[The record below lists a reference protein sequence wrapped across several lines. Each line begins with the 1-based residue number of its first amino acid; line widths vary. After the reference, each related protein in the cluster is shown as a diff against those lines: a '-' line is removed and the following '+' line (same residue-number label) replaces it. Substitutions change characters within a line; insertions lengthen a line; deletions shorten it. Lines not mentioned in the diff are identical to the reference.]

1 LVKIDWQGNYMGGFS
16 VKGLLGTTRAGGLVA
31 LAFATMTLAAP
42 PHIPQT
48 MHAVRADAN
57 GAPGAV
63 RLETVPVPQ
72 PGEGQV
78 LLQVYA
84 AGTNPVDWSI
94 RPPAPGRAPS
104 AAPAARTA
112 PPPGRDVAG
121 VIVALGAGVSD
132 YKVGDKVYTALPGG
146 GAYAEYAVAPAAEL
160 AIKPRKFTFEEAA
173 GIPIAGY
180 TGLRMVLMADVKPGE
195 RVLIIGAAG
204 GVGSTAV
211 QAARAAGAHVIA
223 IASSRHDNYLAALG
237 AQEIID
243 YDKENVVEKAKAVA
257 VVLNT
262 VANENANALTYV
274 QPGALVLDAS
284 GQVDE
289 KACAAARVTCIH
301 VARQGLSNAELLKR
315 LTQMADD
322 GKYSVKVEK
331 SFPLAKTG
339 AALSYG
345 RTGDREG
352 KVIID
357 VNKDAK
363 KT

>member
-1 LVKIDWQGNYMGGFS
+1 MASIASFVGTIRAS
-16 VKGLLGTTRAGGLVA
+16 GLIA
-31 LAFATMTLAAP
+31 LAFVTVTMAAP
-42 PHIPQT
+42 IPQT
-48 MHAVRADAN
+48 MRAVRADAN

-63 RLETVPVPQ
+63 KLETVPVPQ
-72 PGEGQV
+72 PAEGQV
-78 LLQVYA
+78 LLRVYA

-94 RPPAPGRAPS
+94 RPPMPASGQAA
-104 AAPAARTA
+104 AAPPQRAAA
-112 PPPGRDVAG
+112 PPGRDVAG
-121 VIVALGAGVSD
+121 VIVALGTGVSG
-132 YKVGDKVYTALPGG
+132 YKVGDKVYTALAGG

-160 AIKPRKFTFEEAA
+160 AVKPRKFTFEQAA

-180 TGLRMVLMADVKPGE
+180 TGLRMVVMANVKPGE

-223 IASSRHDNYLAALG
+223 VASSHHDKYLEALG
-237 AQEIID
+237 AHEIID
-243 YDKENVVEKAKAVA
+243 YDKESVAEKAKAVA

-262 VANENANALTYV
+262 VGSENANALTYV
-274 QPGALVLDAS
+274 QPGGLVLDAS

-315 LTQMADD
+315 LTQMADE

-339 AALSYG
+339 DALAYG

-352 KVIID
+352 KVIVD
-357 VNKDAK
+357 VHKDAK

>member
-1 LVKIDWQGNYMGGFS
+1 MSTTFTEKSF
-16 VKGLLGTTRAGGLVA
+16 LGTIRAGGLIA
-31 LAFATMTLAAP
+31 LAFATVTIAAP
-42 PHIPQT
+42 PTIPQT
-48 MHAVRADAN
+48 MHAARIDAS
-57 GAPGAV
+57 GAPGV
-63 RLETVPVPQ
+63 VKLETVPVPQ
-72 PGEGQV
+72 PAEGQV
-78 LLQVYA
+78 LLRVYA

-94 RPPAPGRAPS
+94 RAPS
-104 AAPAARTA
+104 PAGSPAAAAPPPRAA

-121 VIVALGAGVSD
+121 VIVALGSGVSG
-132 YKVGDKVYTALPGG
+132 YKVGDEVYTALAGG
-146 GAYAEYAVAPAAEL
+146 GAYAEYAVATAAEL
-160 AIKPRKFTFEEAA
+160 AMKPKKFTFEQAA

-180 TGLRMVLMADVKPGE
+180 TGLRMVVMADLKPGE

-223 IASSRHDNYLAALG
+223 VASSHHDKYLEALG
-237 AQEIID
+237 AHEIID
-243 YDKENVVEKAKAVA
+243 YDKENVAEKAKAVA

-262 VANENANALTYV
+262 VGTENSKVLSYV
-274 QPGALVLDAS
+274 QPGGLVLDAA

-301 VARQGLSNAELLKR
+301 VQRQGLPNAELLRR

-339 AALSYG
+339 DALSYG

-357 VNKDAK
+357 VYKDAK
-363 KT
+363 KP

>member
-1 LVKIDWQGNYMGGFS
+1 MAAFTVKSF
-16 VKGLLGTTRAGGLVA
+16 VTTIRAGGLIA
-31 LAFATMTLAAP
+31 LAFATVTMAASP
-42 PHIPQT
+42 TIPQT
-48 MHAVRADAN
+48 MRAIRTDAS

-63 RLETVPVPQ
+63 KLETVPVPQ
-72 PGEGQV
+72 PAEGQV
-78 LLQVYA
+78 LLRVYA
-84 AGTNPVDWSI
+84 AGTNPVDWGI
-94 RPPAPGRAPS
+94 RGPMPAGSNAA
-104 AAPAARTA
+104 AAPPQRAA

-121 VIVALGAGVSD
+121 VIVAVGPGVSG
-132 YKVGDKVYTALPGG
+132 YQVGDKVYTALAGG
-146 GAYAEYAVAPAAEL
+146 GAYAEYAVAAATEL
-160 AIKPRKFTFEEAA
+160 AMKPQKFTFEEAA

-180 TGLRMVLMADVKPGE
+180 TGLRMVVMANLKPGE

-223 IASSRHDNYLAALG
+223 VASSHHDKYLEALG

-243 YDKENVVEKAKAVA
+243 YDRENVAEKAKAVA

-262 VANENANALTYV
+262 VGSENAKALTYV
-274 QPGALVLDAS
+274 MPGGLVLDAA

-315 LTQMADD
+315 LTQMADA

-331 SFPLAKTG
+331 SFPLAKT
-339 AALSYG
+339 ADALSYG

-352 KVIID
+352 KVIIA
-357 VNKDAK
+357 VYKDAK
-363 KT
+363 RS

>member
-1 LVKIDWQGNYMGGFS
+1 MVAFNRESLAAAIK
-16 VKGLLGTTRAGGLVA
+16 AGGVAVGVTAVA
-31 LAFATMTLAAP
+31 LVFATVAMAAASS
-42 PHIPQT
+42 IPKT
-48 MHAVRADAN
+48 MRSIRMDPT

-63 RLETVPVPQ
+63 KLETVPVPQ
-72 PGEGQV
+72 PAAGQV
-78 LLQVYA
+78 LLRVYA

-94 RPPAPGRAPS
+94 RPAGPAG
-104 AAPAARTA
+104 APAAAAARPRAA

-121 VIVALGAGVSD
+121 VIAALGPGVTD
-132 YKVGDKVYTALPGG
+132 YKVGDKVYTALAGG
-146 GAYAEYAVAPAAEL
+146 GAFAEYAVAPAAEL
-160 AIKPRKFTFEEAA
+160 AMKPKKFTFEEAA

-180 TGLRMVLMADVKPGE
+180 TGLRMVVMADVKPGQ

-211 QAARAAGAHVIA
+211 QAAHAAGAHVIA
-223 IASSRHDNYLAALG
+223 VASSRHDKYLEALG

-243 YDKENVVEKAKAVA
+243 YDKENVAEKAKAVA

-262 VANENANALTYV
+262 VGTENANALSYV

-289 KACAAARVTCIH
+289 KACTTARVTCIH
-301 VARQGLSNAELLKR
+301 VQRQGATNAELLKR

-339 AALSYG
+339 DALSYG
-345 RTGDREG
+345 RAGDREG

-357 VNKDAK
+357 VRKDAK

>member
-1 LVKIDWQGNYMGGFS
+1 MIAFIRVGG
-16 VKGLLGTTRAGGLVA
+16 VAA
-31 LAFATMTLAAP
+31 LALFLATVAMAAAP
-42 PHIPQT
+42 KIPQT
-48 MHAVRADAN
+48 MRAIRIDPT

-63 RLETVPVPQ
+63 KIETVPVPQ
-72 PGEGQV
+72 PAAGQV
-78 LLQVYA
+78 LLRVYA
-84 AGTNPVDWSI
+84 AGTNPVDWAI
-94 RPPAPGRAPS
+94 RP
-104 AAPAARTA
+104 AAPAGAAGPAAAAGLPRVA
-112 PPPGRDVAG
+112 PPPGRDLAG
-121 VIVALGAGVSD
+121 VVAALGPGVTD

-160 AIKPRKFTFEEAA
+160 AIKPKNFTFEQAA

-180 TGLRMVLMADVKPGE
+180 TGLRMVLVAGVQKGQ
-195 RVLIIGAAG
+195 RVLVIGAAG

-211 QAARAAGAHVIA
+211 QAARAAGGHVIA
-223 IASSRHDNYLAALG
+223 VASSRHHDYLQSLG
-237 AQEIID
+237 ANEIID
-243 YDKENVVEKAKAVA
+243 YDKQNVAATAKAVA
-257 VVLNT
+257 IVLNT
-262 VANENANALTYV
+262 VGSENANALTYV
-274 QPGALVLDAS
+274 QPGAKVLDAA

-289 KACAAARVTCIH
+289 KACATAHLTCLHIQ
-301 VARQGLSNAELLKR
+301 RQGLSNAELLKR

-322 GKYSVKVEK
+322 GQYTVKVEK

-339 AALSYG
+339 EALNYG

>member
-1 LVKIDWQGNYMGGFS
+1 MAAFTVKSF
-16 VKGLLGTTRAGGLVA
+16 LGTIRAGSLIA
-31 LAFATMTLAAP
+31 SAFATVTMAAP
-42 PHIPQT
+42 PKIPQT
-48 MHAVRADAN
+48 MRAVRADAN

-63 RLETVPVPQ
+63 KLETVPVPQ
-72 PGEGQV
+72 PAEGQV
-78 LLQVYA
+78 LLRVYA

-94 RPPAPGRAPS
+94 RTPTPTGSRAA
-104 AAPAARTA
+104 AAPAQRAA

-121 VIVALGAGVSD
+121 VIAALGPGVSG
-132 YKVGDKVYTALPGG
+132 YKVGDKVYTALAGG
-146 GAYAEYAVAPAAEL
+146 GAYAEYAVAPATEL
-160 AIKPRKFTFEEAA
+160 AMKPQKFTFEEAA

-180 TGLRMVLMADVKPGE
+180 TGLRMVVMADVKPGE

-223 IASSRHDNYLAALG
+223 VASSHHDKYLEALG

-243 YDKENVVEKAKAVA
+243 YDKESVAAKAKAVA

-262 VANENANALTYV
+262 VGTENANALTYV
-274 QPGALVLDAS
+274 QPGDLVLDAS

-301 VARQGLSNAELLKR
+301 VQRQGPSNAELLKR
-315 LTQMADD
+315 LTQMADA
-322 GKYSVKVEK
+322 GKYTVKVEK

-339 AALSYG
+339 EALSYG

-357 VNKDAK
+357 VHKDAK

>member
-1 LVKIDWQGNYMGGFS
+1 MGAFTIKS
-16 VKGLLGTTRAGGLVA
+16 CLGAIRAGGLIALTIANVA
-31 LAFATMTLAAP
+31 LAAPAHSIPPTM
-42 PHIPQT
+42 
-48 MHAVRADAN
+48 RAIRTDAS
-57 GAPGAV
+57 APGV
-63 RLETVPVPQ
+63 VKLETVPVPQ

-78 LLQVYA
+78 LLRVYA
-84 AGTNPVDWSI
+84 AATNPVDWNV
-94 RPPAPGRAPS
+94 RAPPPAGSQAAASAPQRA
-104 AAPAARTA
+104 TA
-112 PPPGRDVAG
+112 PPGRDVAG
-121 VIVALGAGVSD
+121 VVVALGPGVSG
-132 YKVGDKVYTALPGG
+132 YQIGDKVYTALAGG
-146 GAYAEYAVAPAAEL
+146 GAYAEYAVAAAAEL
-160 AIKPRKFTFEEAA
+160 AMKPRKFTFEQAA

-180 TGLRMVLMADVKPGE
+180 TGLRMAVMADLKPGK
-195 RVLIIGAAG
+195 RVLVIGAAG

-223 IASSRHDNYLAALG
+223 VASSRHHQYLESLG

-243 YDKENVVEKAKAVA
+243 YDKESVAEQAKAVA

-262 VANENANALTYV
+262 VGSENANALTYV
-274 QPGALVLDAS
+274 KPGGLVLDAA

-339 AALSYG
+339 DALSYG

-357 VNKDAK
+357 IRKDAK
-363 KT
+363 KS

>member
-1 LVKIDWQGNYMGGFS
+1 MFS
-16 VKGLLGTTRAGGLVA
+16 TKGRHATIRTGGLFA
-31 LAFATMTLAAP
+31 AAFATLAMSASP
-42 PHIPQT
+42 SIPHT
-48 MHAVRADAN
+48 MRAIRADAG

-63 RLETVPVPQ
+63 KVETVPVPQ
-72 PGEGQV
+72 PAEGQV
-78 LLQVYA
+78 LLRVYA
-84 AGTNPVDWSI
+84 AGTNPVDWGI
-94 RPPAPGRAPS
+94 RVPPS
-104 AAPAARTA
+104 ASQAAGASPQRPA

-121 VIVALGAGVSD
+121 VIIALGSGASG
-132 YKVGDKVYTALPGG
+132 YKIGDKVYTALAGG

-160 AIKPRKFTFEEAA
+160 AIKPQKFTFEEAA

-180 TGLRMVLMADVKPGE
+180 TGLRMVVMAKLKPGE

-211 QAARAAGAHVIA
+211 QAAHAAGAHVIA
-223 IASSRHDNYLAALG
+223 VASSRHDKYLEALG
-237 AQEIID
+237 AHEIID
-243 YDKENVVEKAKAVA
+243 YDKQSVAEKAKAVA

-262 VANENANALTYV
+262 VGTENANALSYV
-274 QPGALVLDAS
+274 QPGGLVLDAS

-289 KACAAARVTCIH
+289 KACAAVKVTCIH
-301 VARQGLSNAELLKR
+301 VVRQGPTNAQLLMQ
-315 LTQMADD
+315 LTQMADA

-339 AALSYG
+339 EALSYG

-357 VNKDAK
+357 VHKDAK
-363 KT
+363 KS

>member
-1 LVKIDWQGNYMGGFS
+1 MVAFNRVGAVM
-16 VKGLLGTTRAGGLVA
+16 A
-31 LAFATMTLAAP
+31 LASILATVAMAAAP
-42 PHIPQT
+42 QIPQV
-48 MHAVRADAN
+48 MRAIRIDPT

-63 RLETVPVPQ
+63 KIETVPVPQ
-72 PGEGQV
+72 PAAGQV
-78 LLQVYA
+78 LLRVYA
-84 AGTNPVDWSI
+84 AGTNPVDWGI
-94 RPPAPGRAPS
+94 RAPAPGAG
-104 AAPAARTA
+104 PAAAAGSPRAA

-121 VIVALGAGVSD
+121 VIAALGPGVTD
-132 YKVGDKVYTALPGG
+132 YKVGDKVYTALAGG

-160 AIKPRKFTFEEAA
+160 AMKPKNFTFEQAA

-180 TGLRMVLMADVKPGE
+180 TGLRMVVVAEVQKGQ

-211 QAARAAGAHVIA
+211 QAARAAGGHVIA
-223 IASSRHDNYLAALG
+223 VASSRHHAYLQSLG
-237 AQEIID
+237 ANEIID
-243 YDKENVVEKAKAVA
+243 YDKQNVAQTAKAVA
-257 VVLNT
+257 IVLNT
-262 VANENANALTYV
+262 VGSENANALTYV
-274 QPGALVLDAS
+274 QPGAKVLDAA

-289 KACAAARVTCIH
+289 KACAAAHLTCIH
-301 VARQGLSNAELLKR
+301 IQRQGLSNAELLKR

-322 GKYSVKVEK
+322 GQYTVKVEK

-339 AALSYG
+339 EALSYG

-357 VNKDAK
+357 VNRDAK

>member
-1 LVKIDWQGNYMGGFS
+1 MAAFIVKS
-16 VKGLLGTTRAGGLVA
+16 LLGTIRTGGLIA
-31 LAFATMTLAAP
+31 LAFATVAMAATP
-42 PHIPQT
+42 TIPQT
-48 MHAVRADAN
+48 MRAIRTDAN
-57 GAPGAV
+57 GAPGGV
-63 RLETVPVPQ
+63 KLEIVPVPQ
-72 PGEGQV
+72 PSEGQV
-78 LLQVYA
+78 LLRVYA
-84 AGTNPVDWSI
+84 AATNPVDWSI
-94 RPPAPGRAPS
+94 RAPQPAGSQAA
-104 AAPAARTA
+104 AAPPQRAA

-121 VIVALGAGVSD
+121 VVVAVGPGVSG
-132 YKVGDKVYTALPGG
+132 YKVGDKVYTALAGG

-160 AIKPRKFTFEEAA
+160 AMKPQKFTFEEAA

-180 TGLRMVLMADVKPGE
+180 TGLRMVVMADVKPGE

-223 IASSRHDNYLAALG
+223 VASSHHDQYLKALG

-243 YDKENVVEKAKAVA
+243 YDKESVAENAKAVA

-262 VANENANALTYV
+262 VGTENANALTYV
-274 QPGALVLDAS
+274 KPGGLVLDAS

-301 VARQGLSNAELLKR
+301 VQRQGLSNAELLKR
-315 LTQMADD
+315 LTQMADE

-339 AALSYG
+339 DALSYG
-345 RTGDREG
+345 RAGDREG

-357 VNKDAK
+357 VHDAK

>member
-1 LVKIDWQGNYMGGFS
+1 MTTCTGKSLQRTIRATASGLIALV
-16 VKGLLGTTRAGGLVA
+16 
-31 LAFATMTLAAP
+31 LATATMAASP
-42 PHIPQT
+42 KIPQT
-48 MHAVRADAN
+48 MRAVRTDAN
-57 GAPGAV
+57 GAPGAMK
-63 RLETVPVPQ
+63 LETVPVPQ
-72 PGEGQV
+72 PADGQV
-78 LLQVYA
+78 LLRVYA
-84 AGTNPVDWSI
+84 AGTNPVDWGI
-94 RPPAPGRAPS
+94 RAPAPAGSQP
-104 AAPAARTA
+104 APASPPRGA

-121 VIVALGAGVSD
+121 VIVAVGSGVTG
-132 YKVGDKVYTALPGG
+132 YKVGDKVYTALAGG
-146 GAYAEYAVAPAAEL
+146 GAYAEYAVATAAEL
-160 AIKPRKFTFEEAA
+160 AMKPQKFTFEQAA

-180 TGLRMVLMADVKPGE
+180 TGLRMVVMANVKPGE

-223 IASSRHDNYLAALG
+223 VASSHHDKYLEALG
-237 AQEIID
+237 AHEIID
-243 YDKENVVEKAKAVA
+243 YDKDNVAAKAKAVA

-262 VANENANALTYV
+262 VGSENANALTYV
-274 QPGALVLDAS
+274 QPGGLVLNAS

-289 KACAAARVTCIH
+289 KACAAVRVTCIH
-301 VARQGLSNAELLKR
+301 VLRQGLSNAELLKR
-315 LTQMADD
+315 LTQMADE

-339 AALSYG
+339 DALSYG

-357 VNKDAK
+357 VHKDAK

>member
-1 LVKIDWQGNYMGGFS
+1 MFTVKSFRGM
-16 VKGLLGTTRAGGLVA
+16 VRAGAVIS
-31 LAFATMTLAAP
+31 LAFATASMAAHP
-42 PHIPQT
+42 GIPQA
-48 MHAVRADAN
+48 MRAVRVDAN

-63 RLETVPVPQ
+63 KLETVPVPQ
-72 PGEGQV
+72 PAAGQV
-78 LLQVYA
+78 LLRVYA
-84 AGTNPVDWSI
+84 AGTNPVDWAI
-94 RPPAPGRAPS
+94 RAPTAAGGRAA
-104 AAPAARTA
+104 AAPAPRAA

-121 VIVALGAGVSD
+121 VIVALGPGVSG
-132 YKVGDKVYTALPGG
+132 YKVGDKVYTALAVG
-146 GAYAEYAVAPAAEL
+146 GAYAEYAVATATEL
-160 AIKPRKFTFEEAA
+160 AMKPQKFTFEEAA

-180 TGLRMVLMADVKPGE
+180 TGLRMVVMADLKPGE

-223 IASSRHDNYLAALG
+223 VASSHHDKYLEALG

-243 YDKENVVEKAKAVA
+243 YDKESVAEKAKAVA

-262 VANENANALTYV
+262 VGSENANALTYV
-274 QPGALVLDAS
+274 QPGGLVLDAS

-301 VARQGLSNAELLKR
+301 VQRQGLSNAELLKR
-315 LTQMADD
+315 LTQMADA

-331 SFPLAKTG
+331 SFPIAKTG
-339 AALSYG
+339 EALSYG

-357 VNKDAK
+357 VRRDAK

>member
-1 LVKIDWQGNYMGGFS
+1 MTTFAVQRF
-16 VKGLLGTTRAGGLVA
+16 LGTIRVGGLIA
-31 LAFATMTLAAP
+31 LAFATATLAAAP
-42 PHIPQT
+42 DIPKS
-48 MHAVRADAN
+48 MRAIRADAT
-57 GAPGAV
+57 GTPGAV
-63 RLETVPVPQ
+63 KLETVPVPQ
-72 PGEGQV
+72 PAEGQV
-78 LLQVYA
+78 LLRVYA

-94 RPPAPGRAPS
+94 RAPTPSGSQAAAASPPRA
-104 AAPAARTA
+104 A

-121 VIVALGAGVSD
+121 VIVALGSGVSG
-132 YKVGDKVYTALPGG
+132 YKVGDKVYTALAGG
-146 GAYAEYAVAPAAEL
+146 GAYAQYAVATATEL
-160 AIKPRKFTFEEAA
+160 AVKPQKFTFEQAA

-180 TGLRMVLMADVKPGE
+180 TGLRMVVMAELKPGE

-223 IASSRHDNYLAALG
+223 VASSHHEQYLEALG
-237 AQEIID
+237 AQEIIN
-243 YDKENVVEKAKAVA
+243 YDKEKVAEKAKAVA

-262 VANENANALTYV
+262 VGTENANALTYV
-274 QPGALVLDAS
+274 QPGGLVLDAS

-301 VARQGLSNAELLKR
+301 VVRQGLSNAELLKR
-315 LTQMADD
+315 LTQMADE

-331 SFPLAKTG
+331 SFPLAKT
-339 AALSYG
+339 ADALSYG

-357 VNKDAK
+357 VHKDAK
-363 KT
+363 KP

>member
-1 LVKIDWQGNYMGGFS
+1 MAAVTVKSFLGTIGSG
-16 VKGLLGTTRAGGLVA
+16 GLLA
-31 LAFATMTLAAP
+31 LAFATLAMAAP
-42 PHIPQT
+42 PKIPQS
-48 MHAVRADAN
+48 MRAVRNDAN
-57 GAPGAV
+57 AAPGV
-63 RLETVPVPQ
+63 VKLETVPVPQ
-72 PGEGQV
+72 PAEGQV
-78 LLQVYA
+78 LLRVYA

-94 RPPAPGRAPS
+94 RAPTPTAGQAAA
-104 AAPAARTA
+104 AAPQRAA

-121 VIVALGAGVSD
+121 VIVALGQGVSG
-132 YKVGDKVYTALPGG
+132 YKLGDKVYTALAGG
-146 GAYAEYAVAPAAEL
+146 GAFAEYAVAPAAEL
-160 AIKPRKFTFEEAA
+160 AMKPQKFTFEEAA

-180 TGLRMVLMADVKPGE
+180 TGLRMVVMADLKPGQ

-223 IASSRHDNYLAALG
+223 VASSHHDKYLTALG
-237 AQEIID
+237 AHQIID
-243 YDKENVVEKAKAVA
+243 YDKERVAEKAKAVA

-262 VANENANALTYV
+262 VGTENANALTYV
-274 QPGALVLDAS
+274 QPGGLVLDAS

-301 VARQGLSNAELLKR
+301 VARQGPSNAQLLKQ
-315 LTQMADD
+315 LTQMADE
-322 GKYSVKVEK
+322 GKYSVRVEK

-339 AALSYG
+339 EALSYG

-357 VNKDAK
+357 VHKDAK

>member
-1 LVKIDWQGNYMGGFS
+1 MTAFAVKRSI
-16 VKGLLGTTRAGGLVA
+16 GTIWVSGLVA
-31 LAFATMTLAAP
+31 WCIATASQAAS

-48 MHAVRADAN
+48 MRAIRADTS
-57 GAPGAV
+57 GAPGSV
-63 RLETVPVPQ
+63 KLETVPVPQ

-78 LLQVYA
+78 LLRVYA
-84 AGTNPVDWSI
+84 AGTNPVDWAV
-94 RPPAPGRAPS
+94 R
-104 AAPAARTA
+104 AAPAPAGQAAAAPRAA

-121 VIVALGAGVSD
+121 VIVALGSGVAD

-146 GAYAEYAVAPAAEL
+146 GAYAQYAVAPAAEL
-160 AIKPRKFTFEEAA
+160 ALKPQNFTFEQAA

-180 TGLRMVLMADVKPGE
+180 TGLRMVVVAEVQKGQ

-211 QAARAAGAHVIA
+211 QAARAAGGHVIA
-223 IASSRHDNYLAALG
+223 VASSRHHDYLESLG
-237 AQEIID
+237 ANEIID
-243 YDKENVVEKAKAVA
+243 YDKQNVAESAKAVA
-257 VVLNT
+257 IVLNT
-262 VANENANALTYV
+262 VGSENANALTYA
-274 QPGALVLDAS
+274 QPGAKVFDAA

-289 KACAAARVTCIH
+289 KACAAAHLSCLHIQ
-301 VARQGLSNAELLKR
+301 RQGLSNAELLKR

-322 GKYSVKVEK
+322 GKYTVKVEK
-331 SFPLAKTG
+331 SFPLAKT
-339 AALSYG
+339 AEALNYG

>member
-1 LVKIDWQGNYMGGFS
+1 MAAFTVKRF
-16 VKGLLGTTRAGGLVA
+16 LGTIGSGGLIA
-31 LAFATMTLAAP
+31 LAVATVTMAAP
-42 PHIPQT
+42 SSIPDT
-48 MHAVRADAN
+48 MRAVRADAN
-57 GAPGAV
+57 GAPGSV
-63 RLETVPVPQ
+63 KLETVPVPH
-72 PGEGQV
+72 PAEGQV
-78 LLQVYA
+78 LLRVYA

-94 RPPAPGRAPS
+94 RAPTPASPAAS
-104 AAPAARTA
+104 AAPQRAA

-121 VIVALGAGVSD
+121 VIVAVGPGVSD
-132 YKVGDKVYTALPGG
+132 YKVGDKVYTALAGG

-160 AIKPRKFTFEEAA
+160 AMKPHNFTFEEAA

-180 TGLRMVLMADVKPGE
+180 TGLRMVVMADVKPGQ

-211 QAARAAGAHVIA
+211 QAAHAAGAHVIA
-223 IASSRHDNYLAALG
+223 VASSHHDKYLEALG

-243 YDKENVVEKAKAVA
+243 YDKDNVAQKAKAVA
-257 VVLNT
+257 TVLNT
-262 VANENANALTYV
+262 VGTENANAVTYV
-274 QPGALVLDAS
+274 MPGGLVLDAS

-289 KACAAARVTCIH
+289 KACAAARVSCIH
-301 VARQGLSNAELLKR
+301 VARQGLPNAELLKR
-315 LTQMADD
+315 LTQMADQ

-339 AALSYG
+339 EALSYG

-357 VNKDAK
+357 VYKDAK

>member
-1 LVKIDWQGNYMGGFS
+1 MVAFNKESLAAAMRVGG
-16 VKGLLGTTRAGGLVA
+16 VAVGVTAVA
-31 LAFATMTLAAP
+31 LVLATVAMAAASS
-42 PHIPQT
+42 IPQT
-48 MHAVRADAN
+48 MRAIRIDPT

-63 RLETVPVPQ
+63 KLETEPVPQ
-72 PGEGQV
+72 PAAGQV
-78 LLQVYA
+78 LLRVYA
-84 AGTNPVDWSI
+84 AGTNPVDWGV
-94 RPPAPGRAPS
+94 RPPAPAG
-104 AAPAARTA
+104 APAAAAPRPRAA

-121 VIVALGAGVSD
+121 VIAALGPGVTD
-132 YKVGDKVYTALPGG
+132 YKVGDKVYTALAGG
-146 GAYAEYAVAPAAEL
+146 GAFAEYAVAPAAEL
-160 AIKPRKFTFEEAA
+160 AMKPKKFTFEEAA

-180 TGLRMVLMADVKPGE
+180 TGLRMVVMADVKPGQ

-211 QAARAAGAHVIA
+211 QAAHAAGAHVIA
-223 IASSRHDNYLAALG
+223 VASSRHDKYLEALG

-243 YDKENVVEKAKAVA
+243 YDKENVADKAKAVA

-262 VANENANALTYV
+262 VGTENANALSYV
-274 QPGALVLDAS
+274 RPGALVLDAS

-289 KACAAARVTCIH
+289 KACATARVTCIH

-315 LTQMADD
+315 LTQMADE

-339 AALSYG
+339 DALSYG
-345 RTGDREG
+345 RAGDREG

-357 VNKDAK
+357 VRKDAK
-363 KT
+363 RT

>member
-1 LVKIDWQGNYMGGFS
+1 MAAFTVKR
-16 VKGLLGTTRAGGLVA
+16 LLGTTWAGGLIA
-31 LAFATMTLAAP
+31 LAFAIVTMAAP
-42 PHIPQT
+42 PTIPQT
-48 MHAVRADAN
+48 MRAVRTDAN
-57 GAPGAV
+57 GAPGGV
-63 RLETVPVPQ
+63 KLETVPVPH
-72 PGEGQV
+72 PAEGQV
-78 LLQVYA
+78 LLRVYA

-94 RPPAPGRAPS
+94 RAPTPAAS
-104 AAPAARTA
+104 QAAAAPPQRAA

-121 VIVALGAGVSD
+121 VIVAVGPGVSG
-132 YKVGDKVYTALPGG
+132 YKVGDKVYTALSGG
-146 GAYAEYAVAPAAEL
+146 GAYAEYAVAPATEL
-160 AIKPRKFTFEEAA
+160 AMKPQKFTFEEAA
-173 GIPIAGY
+173 GIPVAGY
-180 TGLRMVLMADVKPGE
+180 TGLRMVVMADVKPGE

-223 IASSRHDNYLAALG
+223 VASSHHDKYLEALG

-243 YDKENVVEKAKAVA
+243 YDKENVAEKAKAVA

-262 VANENANALTYV
+262 VGTENANALTYV
-274 QPGALVLDAS
+274 QPGGLVLDAS

-315 LTQMADD
+315 LTQMADE

-331 SFPLAKTG
+331 SFPLAKT
-339 AALSYG
+339 ADALSYG

-357 VNKDAK
+357 VHKDAK

>member
-1 LVKIDWQGNYMGGFS
+1 MSAFTVKRFLVTI
-16 VKGLLGTTRAGGLVA
+16 RAGGLVA
-31 LAFATMTLAAP
+31 LAFATVTMAAP
-42 PHIPQT
+42 PNLPQT
-48 MHAVRADAN
+48 MRAVRADAN
-57 GAPGAV
+57 GAPGGV
-63 RLETVPVPQ
+63 KLETVPIPQ
-72 PGEGQV
+72 PAEGQV
-78 LLQVYA
+78 LLRVYA

-94 RPPAPGRAPS
+94 RAPTPTG
-104 AAPAARTA
+104 AAPPQRAA

-121 VIVALGAGVSD
+121 IIVALGPGVSG
-132 YKVGDKVYTALPGG
+132 YKVGDKVYTALAGG
-146 GAYAEYAVAPAAEL
+146 GAYAEYAVAAATEL
-160 AIKPRKFTFEEAA
+160 AMKPQKFTFEEAA

-180 TGLRMVLMADVKPGE
+180 TGLRMVVMADVKPGQ

-223 IASSRHDNYLAALG
+223 VASSHHDKYLEALG

-243 YDKENVVEKAKAVA
+243 YDKENVAEKAKAIA

-262 VANENANALTYV
+262 VGTENANALTYV
-274 QPGALVLDAS
+274 QPGGLVLDAS

-301 VARQGLSNAELLKR
+301 VVRQGLSNAELLKR
-315 LTQMADD
+315 LTQMADE
-322 GKYSVKVEK
+322 GKYSIKVEK

-339 AALSYG
+339 EALSYG
-345 RTGDREG
+345 RNGDREG

-357 VNKDAK
+357 VHKDAK

>member
-1 LVKIDWQGNYMGGFS
+1 MAVFTVKSFRGMI
-16 VKGLLGTTRAGGLVA
+16 RAGGLIA
-31 LAFATMTLAAP
+31 LASVTVTMAP
-42 PHIPQT
+42 PPKISQT
-48 MHAVRADAN
+48 MRAVRTDAN

-63 RLETVPVPQ
+63 KLETVPVPQ
-72 PGEGQV
+72 PAEGQV
-78 LLQVYA
+78 LLRVYA

-94 RPPAPGRAPS
+94 RAPPPAAS
-104 AAPAARTA
+104 QAAAAPAQRAA

-121 VIVALGAGVSD
+121 VVVALGAGVSG
-132 YKVGDKVYTALPGG
+132 YKVGDKVYTALAGG
-146 GAYAEYAVAPAAEL
+146 GAYAEYAVAPASEL
-160 AIKPRKFTFEEAA
+160 AMKPQKFTFEEAA

-180 TGLRMVLMADVKPGE
+180 TGLRMVVMADVKPGE

-223 IASSRHDNYLAALG
+223 VASSRHDKYLEALG

-243 YDKENVVEKAKAVA
+243 YDKENVAAKVKAVA

-262 VANENANALTYV
+262 VGTENANALTYV

-289 KACAAARVTCIH
+289 KACAAVHVTCIH
-301 VARQGLSNAELLKR
+301 VARQGPSNAELLKR

-339 AALSYG
+339 DALSYG
-345 RTGDREG
+345 RAGDREG

-357 VNKDAK
+357 VHKDAK

>member
-1 LVKIDWQGNYMGGFS
+1 MIIMSK
-16 VKGLLGTTRAGGLVA
+16 RATPEKSLAAFTLRSFRRAIRPGA
-31 LAFATMTLAAP
+31 LIVLTFATATLAAAAN
-42 PHIPQT
+42 IPQT
-48 MHAVRADAN
+48 MRAVRTDAS
-57 GAPGAV
+57 GAPGTV
-63 RLETVPVPQ
+63 KLEAVPVPQ
-72 PGEGQV
+72 PVEGQV
-78 LLQVYA
+78 LLRVYA

-94 RPPAPGRAPS
+94 RAPPQGA
-104 AAPAARTA
+104 A

-121 VIVALGAGVSD
+121 VIVALGSGVSG
-132 YKVGDKVYTALPGG
+132 YKLGDKVYTALPGG
-146 GAYAEYAVAPAAEL
+146 GAYAEYAVAAAAEL
-160 AIKPRKFTFEEAA
+160 AMKPQKFSFEQAA

-180 TGLRMVLMADVKPGE
+180 TGLRMVVMAALKPGQ

-211 QAARAAGAHVIA
+211 QAARAVGAHVIA
-223 IASSRHDNYLAALG
+223 VASSHHDQYLKALG

-243 YDKENVVEKAKAVA
+243 YDKESVAEKAKAVA

-262 VANENANALTYV
+262 VGTENANALTYV
-274 QPGALVLDAS
+274 QPGGLVLDAS

-289 KACAAARVTCIH
+289 KACAAAHVTCIH

-315 LTQMADD
+315 LTQMADE

-339 AALSYG
+339 EALSYG

-357 VNKDAK
+357 VHKDAK

>member
-1 LVKIDWQGNYMGGFS
+1 MP
-16 VKGLLGTTRAGGLVA
+16 TAR
-31 LAFATMTLAAP
+31 
-42 PHIPQT
+42 
-48 MHAVRADAN
+48 
-57 GAPGAV
+57 PGAV
-63 RLETVPVPQ
+63 KLETVPVPQ
-72 PGEGQV
+72 PAEGQV
-78 LLQVYA
+78 LLRVYA
-84 AGTNPVDWSI
+84 AGTNPVDWAV
-94 RPPAPGRAPS
+94 RAPAPGAS
-104 AAPAARTA
+104 AAAAAPAQRAA

-121 VIVALGAGVSD
+121 VIVAIGPGVSD
-132 YKVGDKVYTALPGG
+132 YKVGDKVYTALAGG
-146 GAYAEYAVAPAAEL
+146 GAYAEYAVAAAAEL
-160 AIKPRKFTFEEAA
+160 ALKPRKFTFEQAA

-180 TGLRMVLMADVKPGE
+180 TGLRMVEMARLKPGE

-211 QAARAAGAHVIA
+211 QAAHAAGAHVIA
-223 IASSRHDNYLAALG
+223 VASSRHDRYLQALG

-243 YDKENVVEKAKAVA
+243 YDRQSVAATAKAVA

-262 VANENANALTYV
+262 VGSENANALSYV
-274 QPGALVLDAS
+274 QPGGLVLDAS

-301 VARQGLSNAELLKR
+301 VARQGLSNAQLLQR
-315 LTQMADD
+315 LTQMADE

-339 AALSYG
+339 DALSYG

-357 VNKDAK
+357 VRKDAK
-363 KT
+363 QT

>member
-1 LVKIDWQGNYMGGFS
+1 MAAFTVTSF
-16 VKGLLGTTRAGGLVA
+16 LGTIRAGGLIA
-31 LAFATMTLAAP
+31 MAFATVTMAAP
-42 PHIPQT
+42 PNIPQT
-48 MHAVRADAN
+48 MRAIRTDAN

-63 RLETVPVPQ
+63 KLETVPVPQ
-72 PGEGQV
+72 PAEGQV
-78 LLQVYA
+78 LLRVYA
-84 AGTNPVDWSI
+84 AGTNPVDW
-94 RPPAPGRAPS
+94 GVRAPMPTGS
-104 AAPAARTA
+104 QAGAVPPQRAA

-121 VIVALGAGVSD
+121 VIVALGQGVAG
-132 YKVGDKVYTALPGG
+132 YQVGDKVYTALAGG
-146 GAYAEYAVAPAAEL
+146 GAYAEYAVAPAMEL
-160 AIKPRKFTFEEAA
+160 AVKPQKFTFEEAA

-180 TGLRMVLMADVKPGE
+180 TGLRMVVMANVKPGE

-211 QAARAAGAHVIA
+211 QAAHAAGAHVIA
-223 IASSRHDNYLAALG
+223 VASSRHDKYLEALG

-243 YDKENVVEKAKAVA
+243 YDKDNVAAKAKAVA

-262 VANENANALTYV
+262 VGTENANALSYV
-274 QPGALVLDAS
+274 QPGGLVLDAS

-289 KACAAARVTCIH
+289 KACAAAHVTCIH

-315 LTQMADD
+315 LTQMADE
-322 GKYSVKVEK
+322 GKYAVKVEK

-339 AALSYG
+339 EALSYG

-357 VNKDAK
+357 VYKDAK

>member
-1 LVKIDWQGNYMGGFS
+1 MAAFTAKSF
-16 VKGLLGTTRAGGLVA
+16 LGTIRASGLIA
-31 LAFATMTLAAP
+31 SAFATVTMAALP
-42 PHIPQT
+42 SIPQT
-48 MHAVRADAN
+48 MRAVRTDTN
-57 GAPGAV
+57 GAPGV
-63 RLETVPVPQ
+63 VKLETVPVPQ
-72 PGEGQV
+72 PAEGQV
-78 LLQVYA
+78 LLRVYA

-94 RPPAPGRAPS
+94 RAPTPTGNQAT
-104 AAPAARTA
+104 AAPPQRPA

-121 VIVALGAGVSD
+121 VIVALGAGVSG
-132 YKVGDKVYTALPGG
+132 YKVGDKVYTALAGG
-146 GAYAEYAVAPAAEL
+146 GAYAEYAVAAATEL
-160 AIKPRKFTFEEAA
+160 AMKPQKFTFEEAA

-180 TGLRMVLMADVKPGE
+180 TGLRMVVMANLKPGQ

-211 QAARAAGAHVIA
+211 QAARASGAHVIA
-223 IASSRHDNYLAALG
+223 VASSHHDKYLEALG

-243 YDKENVVEKAKAVA
+243 YDKESVADKAKAVA

-262 VANENANALTYV
+262 VGAENANALAYV
-274 QPGALVLDAS
+274 QPGGLVLDAS

-301 VARQGLSNAELLKR
+301 VVRQGLSNAELLQR
-315 LTQMADD
+315 LTQMADE

-331 SFPLAKTG
+331 SFPLARTEE
-339 AALSYG
+339 ALRYG

-357 VNKDAK
+357 VHKDAK

>member
-1 LVKIDWQGNYMGGFS
+1 MAAFTVKSFVSTIG
-16 VKGLLGTTRAGGLVA
+16 AGGLIA
-31 LAFATMTLAAP
+31 LAFATVTMAAP
-42 PHIPQT
+42 PNIPQT
-48 MHAVRADAN
+48 MRAVRTDAN
-57 GAPGAV
+57 GAPGV
-63 RLETVPVPQ
+63 VKLETVPVPQ
-72 PGEGQV
+72 PAEGQV
-78 LLQVYA
+78 LLRVYA
-84 AGTNPVDWSI
+84 AGTNPVDWGI
-94 RPPAPGRAPS
+94 RAPMPS
-104 AAPAARTA
+104 GSPAAAAAPQRAA

-121 VIVALGAGVSD
+121 VIVAVGPGVSG
-132 YKVGDKVYTALPGG
+132 YKVGDKVYTALAGG
-146 GAYAEYAVAPAAEL
+146 GAYAEYAVAAAAEL
-160 AIKPRKFTFEEAA
+160 AMKPQKFTFEEAA

-180 TGLRMVLMADVKPGE
+180 TGLRMVVMADVKPGE

-223 IASSRHDNYLAALG
+223 VASSHHDKYLEALG

-243 YDKENVVEKAKAVA
+243 YDKENVAEKAKAVA

-262 VANENANALTYV
+262 VGTENANALTYV
-274 QPGALVLDAS
+274 QPGGLVLDAS

-301 VARQGLSNAELLKR
+301 VARQGLPNAELLKR

-322 GKYSVKVEK
+322 GKYSVRVEK
-331 SFPLAKTG
+331 SFPLAKT
-339 AALSYG
+339 ADALSYG

-357 VNKDAK
+357 VHKDAK
-363 KT
+363 KS

>member
-1 LVKIDWQGNYMGGFS
+1 MAAFTAKRF
-16 VKGLLGTTRAGGLVA
+16 LGTIPAGA
-31 LAFATMTLAAP
+31 LIAAAFATASMAAP
-42 PHIPQT
+42 PNIPQT
-48 MHAVRADAN
+48 MRAVRADTN
-57 GAPGAV
+57 GAPGDV
-63 RLETVPVPQ
+63 KLETVPVPQ
-72 PGEGQV
+72 PADGQV
-78 LLQVYA
+78 LLRVYA
-84 AGTNPVDWSI
+84 AGTNPVDWSV
-94 RPPAPGRAPS
+94 RAP
-104 AAPAARTA
+104 PAARGPAAAAPPQRAA

-121 VIVALGAGVSD
+121 VIVALGPGVSG
-132 YKVGDKVYTALPGG
+132 YQVGDKVYTALAGG

-160 AIKPRKFTFEEAA
+160 ALKPQKFTFEEAA

-180 TGLRMVLMADVKPGE
+180 TGLRMVVMANVKPGE

-223 IASSRHDNYLAALG
+223 VASSRHDKYLEALG

-243 YDKENVVEKAKAVA
+243 YDKENVAAKAKAVA

-262 VANENANALTYV
+262 VGTENANALTYV

-301 VARQGLSNAELLKR
+301 VQRQGPSNAELLKQ

-339 AALSYG
+339 EALGYG
-345 RTGDREG
+345 RAGDREG

-357 VNKDAK
+357 VHKDAK

>member
-1 LVKIDWQGNYMGGFS
+1 MTVFTAKSFRAMI
-16 VKGLLGTTRAGGLVA
+16 RAGGLISLA
-31 LAFATMTLAAP
+31 LATASMAAHP
-42 PHIPQT
+42 DIPQA
-48 MHAVRADAN
+48 MRAVRVDAS
-57 GAPGAV
+57 GTPGAMK
-63 RLETVPVPQ
+63 LETVPVPQ
-72 PGEGQV
+72 PAAGQV
-78 LLQVYA
+78 LLRVYA
-84 AGTNPVDWSI
+84 AGTNPVDWAI
-94 RPPAPGRAPS
+94 RAPPPAGGQAA
-104 AAPAARTA
+104 AAPPPRAA

-121 VIVALGAGVSD
+121 VIVALGPGVAG
-132 YKVGDKVYTALPGG
+132 YKVGDKVYTALAGG
-146 GAYAEYAVAPAAEL
+146 GAYAEYAVAAATEL
-160 AIKPRKFTFEEAA
+160 AMKPQKFTFEEAA

-180 TGLRMVLMADVKPGE
+180 TGLRMVVMADLKPGE

-211 QAARAAGAHVIA
+211 QAARAVGAHVIA
-223 IASSRHDNYLAALG
+223 VASSHHDKYLEALG

-243 YDKENVVEKAKAVA
+243 YDKGNVAEKAKAVA

-262 VANENANALTYV
+262 VGSENANALTYV
-274 QPGALVLDAS
+274 QPGGLVLDAS

-289 KACAAARVTCIH
+289 KACAAARVSCIH
-301 VARQGLSNAELLKR
+301 VQRQALANAELLKR
-315 LTQMADD
+315 LTQMADE

-339 AALSYG
+339 EALSYG

-357 VNKDAK
+357 VRKDAK